1 MSQENIQ
8 DTLQSILYEL
18 HGNQYRM
25 EKVDSPNGALTALEI
40 AQILAGQTQGQDGG
54 DEQEQQKTLVS
65 NVASFMID
73 QEKLD
78 EELRTANGLFQIHY
92 YRPIYSCRKF
102 IGGFLVF
109 GKKVVRK
116 LLKFLIEPVV
126 EEQNQFNAATVRS
139 LNVMRN
145 DHVVF
150 QAATD
155 FLCDETRQQKLAVD
169 TLSQR
174 TQEQFEKLQQELQTS
189 LEQLKQQTTAV
200 QNKVEIL
207 EKSQEQDDIYQTI
220 DYFKFQEYMRGSY
233 SEIKAHQQEYVN
245 YFAKCTNVIDLGCG
259 RGEFLTVLKEHG
271 IKATGIDSYKKSVD
285 YCRTRGLQVVQR
297 DAIEYLREQ
306 KAESIDGVFAAQLI
320 EHIPT
325 KALLELCKESYRVMK
340 PESYIV
346 LETPNPMCLSVYMNS
361 FYLDPSHKNPVHP
374 HLMEYLMKECGFHDV
389 HVVFTE
395 ASKVGYRLPLLDVE
409 YCKNLAEFNDGV
421 NLLSDIV
428 FGSQD
433 YAIIAKKQ
441 FAEVKVGR

>member
-1 MSQENIQ
+1 MNY
-8 DTLQSILYEL
+8 L
-18 HGNQYRM
+18 
-25 EKVDSPNGALTALEI
+25 
-40 AQILAGQTQGQDGG
+40 
-54 DEQEQQKTLVS
+54 
-65 NVASFMID
+65 
-73 QEKLD
+73 
-78 EELRTANGLFQIHY
+78 
-92 YRPIYSCRKF
+92 IY
-102 IGGFLVF
+102 VY
-109 GKKVVRK
+109 

-126 EEQNQFNAATVRS
+126 EEQNQFNAAIVRS

-169 TLSQR
+169 TMSQK

-189 LEQLKQQTTAV
+189 IEQLKQQTRAV

-207 EKSQEQDDIYQTI
+207 EKWQQQDDIYQTI

-233 SEIKAHQQEYVN
+233 GEIKAHQQEYVN
-245 YFAKCTNVIDLGCG
+245 YFAKCTSVIDLGCG

-271 IKATGIDSYKKSVD
+271 IKATGVDSYKKSVD

-306 KAESIDGVFAAQLI
+306 KAESIDGVFAAQFI

-361 FYLDPSHKNPVHP
+361 FYLDPSHKNPVHT
-374 HLMEYLMKECGFHDV
+374 HLMEYLMKECGFDDV

-395 ASKVGYRLPLLDVE
+395 ASKVGYRLPLLDAE

-433 YAIIAKKQ
+433 YAIIAKK
-441 FAEVKVGR
+441 

>member
-1 MSQENIQ
+1 M
-8 DTLQSILYEL
+8 
-18 HGNQYRM
+18 
-25 EKVDSPNGALTALEI
+25 
-40 AQILAGQTQGQDGG
+40 
-54 DEQEQQKTLVS
+54 
-65 NVASFMID
+65 
-73 QEKLD
+73 
-78 EELRTANGLFQIHY
+78 
-92 YRPIYSCRKF
+92 
-102 IGGFLVF
+102 
-109 GKKVVRK
+109 
-116 LLKFLIEPVV
+116 
-126 EEQNQFNAATVRS
+126 
-139 LNVMRN
+139 
-145 DHVVF
+145 
-150 QAATD
+150 
-155 FLCDETRQQKLAVD
+155 
-169 TLSQR
+169 
-174 TQEQFEKLQQELQTS
+174 
-189 LEQLKQQTTAV
+189 
-200 QNKVEIL
+200 
-207 EKSQEQDDIYQTI
+207 
-220 DYFKFQEYMRGSY
+220 
-233 SEIKAHQQEYVN
+233 
-245 YFAKCTNVIDLGCG
+245 
-259 RGEFLTVLKEHG
+259 
-271 IKATGIDSYKKSVD
+271 D

-433 YAIIAKKQ
+433 YAIIAKK
-441 FAEVKVGR
+441 